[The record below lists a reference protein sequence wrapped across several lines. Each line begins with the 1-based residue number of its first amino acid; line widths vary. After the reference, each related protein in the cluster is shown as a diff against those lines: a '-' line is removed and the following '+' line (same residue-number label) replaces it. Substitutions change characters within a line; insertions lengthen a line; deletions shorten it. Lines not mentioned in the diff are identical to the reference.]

1 MIYPITISGSDM
13 RSINRSAVLE
23 IIRRESPISRTTIA
37 ERLQLSLATVMRIVD
52 GLVEDGFVRAQG
64 GSEWSGGR
72 RRPLLEFNANGFVV
86 LGADLGGTRLY
97 GALSNLGGT
106 ILDEI
111 YLDRTDTNGEESFDH
126 LTLLVDRLLGSPRLE
141 GRRVRGL
148 GVGVPG
154 VTLHREGI
162 VKWAYNFSWR
172 DFPLKDRLEV

>member
-72 RRPLLEFNANGFVV
+72 RRPLLEFNADGFVV
-86 LGADLGGTRLY
+86 LGADLGGTKLY
-97 GALSNLGGT
+97 GAISEIGGRILGEAVMERDGAS
-106 ILDEI
+106 
-111 YLDRTDTNGEESFDH
+111 GEECYVL
-126 LTLLVDRLLGSPRLE
+126 LTKLID
-141 GRRVRGL
+141 
-148 GVGVPG
+148 
-154 VTLHREGI
+154 
-162 VKWAYNFSWR
+162 
-172 DFPLKDRLEV
+172 D